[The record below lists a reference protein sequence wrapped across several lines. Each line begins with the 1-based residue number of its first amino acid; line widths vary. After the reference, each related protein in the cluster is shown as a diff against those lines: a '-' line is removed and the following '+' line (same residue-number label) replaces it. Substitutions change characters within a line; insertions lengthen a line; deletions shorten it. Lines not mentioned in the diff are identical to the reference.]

1 MQIMSKI
8 EKIFVGIIICIL
20 TYVCVWETIDITK
33 QAKEYDIRH
42 KLIQKEQ
49 KIIEKNSIK
58 IAKVLNVEC
67 GNCPDV
73 DKLLI
78 GSSLLNRVD
87 NKEFPNT
94 LDGVIKQPNQYKT
107 SKDYTEHDKNLAVC
121 LLENHFRDCDVLY
134 FYNPKSA
141 TDKAFL
147 SQMKKK
153 DLIVQTKH
161 HIYK

>member
-1 MQIMSKI
+1 MSKI

-20 TYVCVWETIDITK
+20 AYTYIWEIPKGIQK
-33 QAKEYDIRH
+33 RKEDMIRN

-49 KIIEKNSIK
+49 KIVEKNSIK

-67 GNCPDV
+67 GDCPDV

-87 NKEFPNT
+87 SKEFPNT

-107 SKDYTEHDKNLAVC
+107 SKNYTEHDKKLAVC

-147 SQMKKK
+147 SQMRKK